1 MAAVSEAQQAIAEV
15 IRRGGDIDPKL
26 RADTIEGESDALELM
41 DRLADLVMS
50 DEVLAKLARERAL
63 RLEKR
68 ADANRTVIQ
77 RMLIALELGEP
88 LERATYTASL
98 AYRSTAV
105 VTDASLLPEEL
116 IRRAPDMRLI
126 DKVLRDGQA
135 VPGAMLSNP
144 EPHLMLGTK

>member
-1 MAAVSEAQQAIAEV
+1 MAAVSEAQQAMAKL
-15 IRRGGDIDPKL
+15 GDAIDPKL

-98 AYRSTAV
+98 AYRSTAI
-105 VTDASLLPEEL
+105 VTDNTLLPEEL

-126 DKVLRDGQA
+126 DKVLRDGQD